1 LSTLFHKQSWRAAY
15 VSLRRFPRDRRAQR
29 HLAGFAGLFVLFAGC
44 LAGDA
49 AMVFA
54 RVDMATRVLI
64 LSLFAAVAVGGTFRW
79 VYLRVEAHFDQ
90 RGVLPLVAEDVRVAL
105 AGQTVTLALLLQR
118 AGSEECLAETE
129 ARPSVSPTTRAD
141 GLKRLAQHQL
151 YEGLW
156 PQARD
161 LFLMA
166 DGHWSERQRARV
178 LSCWEDF
185 EALRWAM
192 SLSRELVSIE
202 HAPKHGWRDVLRVAR
217 DTERAVRKAKLR
229 PAWDMRPK
237 RDQAKRYL
245 DRCISRMV
253 TAGLIDAVPEN
264 ADWQRKMEEIYERET
279 QADLLVGHEYI
290 REIDA
295 PTLVWTAH
303 RAARRLE
310 MLTVLTSIA
319 SGESASDAL
328 QAYLENKV
336 YPVSHSDSELY
347 VSH

>member
-1 LSTLFHKQSWRAAY
+1 LSTLFHKQSWRQAY
-15 VSLRRFPRDRRAQR
+15 VSFRRFPRDRRAQR
-29 HLAGFAGLFVLFAGC
+29 HLASFAGLFVLFAGC
-44 LAGDA
+44 LIADIT
-49 AMVFA
+49 MMFA
-54 RVDMATRVLI
+54 HRVDTATRLLV
-64 LSLFAAVAVGGTFRW
+64 LSLFSAVAVGGGFRAI
-79 VYLRVEAHFDQ
+79 YLRLEAHFDQ
-90 RGVLPLVAEDVRVAL
+90 RNTMPLVSEDVRLAL
-105 AGQTVTLALLLQR
+105 AGQTAMLALLLQR

-129 ARPSVSPTTRAD
+129 LHASLTPTTRAD

-151 YEGLW
+151 YEGLG
-156 PQARD
+156 PHARD

-178 LSCWEDF
+178 LTCWEDF

-192 SLSRELVSIE
+192 SLSRDLVSIE

-217 DTERAVRKAKLR
+217 DTESAIRKAKLR

-245 DRCISRMV
+245 DRCVSRMV

-264 ADWQRKMEEIYERET
+264 AGWQRKMEEIYEREA

-290 REIDA
+290 REVDA

-310 MLTVLTSIA
+310 MLTVLTSIV
-319 SGESASDAL
+319 SVESASNTL
-328 QAYLENKV
+328 QAHLENKICH
-336 YPVSHSDSELY
+336 VSHSDSEIY
-347 VSH
+347 VT